1 MPLTD
6 RAVRAAKPET
16 KPRRLWDGGGL
27 YLEVSPAGGKLWRWK
42 YRFGGKEKR
51 LALGCYP
58 DVTLAQA
65 REKRDEARKLLAQG
79 VDPGAA
85 KKAEKA
91 AEAGADSF
99 EAVAREWYEKQT
111 TRWKPSH
118 AKPVLQRLEAYVFPY
133 LGHRPIAK
141 VTAPEILQILRRIED
156 RPAVETA
163 HRMRSVCSQVFR
175 YAIATGRAE
184 RDPAADLRGAL
195 APVVSSHHAAIL
207 EPKALGELLRAIDG
221 YEGQP
226 TTAWALRL
234 APLVFVR
241 PGELRHAEWE
251 EMDLDG
257 ATWTIPAAKMK
268 ASEHDHI
275 VPLSRQAVAILREAE
290 ALTGRGRYVFP
301 GTRTAQRPISSMTLA
316 AALRRLGYDGKT
328 ASVHGFRA
336 TARTLLD
343 EVLHYR
349 PDWIEHQLAHKVRD
363 PNGRAYNRTTFL
375 AERREMMQRWADY
388 LDELKADGAK
398 VVALRKMG
406 A

>member
-118 AKPVLQRLEAYVFPY
+118 AKTVLQRLEAYVFPY
-133 LGHRPIAK
+133 LGHRPIAE

-328 ASVHGFRA
+328 VSVHGFRA

-363 PNGRAYNRTTFL
+363 PNGRAYNRTAFL

-398 VVALRKMG
+398 VVPLRKMG